1 MTNSIFNDES
11 IIGVDGYIKIWDPN
25 SGDIF
30 VNKHNAVHAENF
42 SQAIASALASLLISG
57 TASTANTIYEMHLGN
72 GGTTVSGAGVVTYKS
87 PNVNISTDDLYNK
100 TYFKVIDQNDTV
112 NNLAPADNF
121 MSVSHVAGTTF
132 TDVITTC
139 TLDYAEP
146 TGQDTVDDSTDM
158 EATFIFDELGLKSK
172 AATLGAGLLLTH
184 VTFHPVQKSANRLIQ
199 VVYTLRIRVG

>member
-1 MTNSIFNDES
+1 MENSFKDES
-11 IIGVDGYIKIWDPN
+11 IVGVDGYIKIWDPN

-30 VNKHNAVHAENF
+30 DNKHNAGHPENF
-42 SQAIASALASLLISG
+42 STAIASALASLLISG
-57 TASTANTIYEMHLGN
+57 TATTANTIYEMHFGN

-87 PNVNISTDDLYNK
+87 PNVNVTTDDLYNK
-100 TYFKVIDQNDTV
+100 TYYKVIDANDTV
-112 NNLAPADNF
+112 NNLDPANNF
-121 MSVSHVAGTTF
+121 MLVSHTAGTTF
-132 TDVITTC
+132 TDVISTC

-146 TGQDTVDDSTDM
+146 GGQDVLDNSTDM

>member
-30 VNKHNAVHAENF
+30 VNQHNAVHPENM
-42 SQAIASALASLLISG
+42 SIAIAGNLVGS
-57 TASTANTIYEMHLGN
+57 STNTIYEMHFGN

-87 PNVNISTDDLYNK
+87 PNVNVTTDDLYNK
-100 TYFKVIDQNDTV
+100 TYFKVIDETDTV
-112 NNLAPADNF
+112 NNLDPTNNKREI
-121 MSVSHVAGTTF
+121 SHVAGTTYS
-132 TDVITTC
+132 DIITTC

-146 TGQDTVDDSTDM
+146 TGQDVLDNSTDM
-158 EATFIFDELGLKSK
+158 EGTYIFDELGLKSK

-184 VTFHPVQKSANRLIQ
+184 VIFHPVQKSANRLIQ

>member
-1 MTNSIFNDES
+1 MANSFKDES
-11 IIGVDGYIKIWDPN
+11 IVGVDGYIKIWDPN

-42 SQAIASALASLLISG
+42 SQSIASALASLLISG

-121 MSVSHVAGTTF
+121 MSV
-132 TDVITTC
+132 
-139 TLDYAEP
+139 E
-146 TGQDTVDDSTDM
+146 
-158 EATFIFDELGLKSK
+158 ELGLKSK
-172 AATLGAGLLLTH
+172 AAT
-184 VTFHPVQKSANRLIQ
+184 
-199 VVYTLRIRVG
+199 